1 LQKGAV
7 MILTLFNKVS
17 ITEDVTSFY
26 FKPQIPVRWEAGQ
39 FMRFTLTH
47 DNPDDR
53 GTSRFFSISS
63 APFEENIMITTR
75 FAGDTSST
83 FKKALLKMG
92 IGQNISALA
101 PQGEFT
107 LKDFAKSYIF
117 IAGGIGIT
125 PFRSILLDLDFN
137 KQLNNMEIFLFYSN
151 RSNDIV
157 FKEELDKLVFKN
169 PLLKIRYVISPEI
182 CNIELIKNT
191 VPDFQGKF
199 YYISGPINMVRS
211 IEGDLINT
219 GLDGS
224 RIKKDYFPG
233 Y

>member
-1 LQKGAV
+1 

-17 ITEDVTSFY
+17 RTTDVTSFY
-26 FKPQIPVRWEAGQ
+26 FKSQVPLKWEAGQ
-39 FMRFTLTH
+39 FIRFTLSH

-53 GTSRFFSISS
+53 GTSRFFTISS
-63 APFEENIMITTR
+63 APFEENIMITTK

-83 FKKALLKMG
+83 FKIALFKMK
-92 IGQNISALA
+92 IGQEISATI

-107 LKDFAKSYIF
+107 VKDFGKSYVF

-137 KQLNNMEIFLFYSN
+137 KQLGNIEIYLLYSN
-151 RSNDIV
+151 RSSDIV
-157 FKEELDKLVFKN
+157 FKEELDNLVFKN
-169 PLLKIRYVISPEI
+169 PFLKVRYIISPEV

-191 VPDFQGKF
+191 IPDFQGKL

-211 IEGDLINT
+211 LEDALSNAGIEDST
-219 GLDGS
+219 
-224 RIKKDYFPG
+224 IKKDYFPG

>member
-1 LQKGAV
+1 
-7 MILTLFNKVS
+7 MILTLFNKVPRTAD
-17 ITEDVTSFY
+17 ITSFY
-26 FKPQIPVRWEAGQ
+26 FKPQIPVEWEAGQ
-39 FMRFTLTH
+39 YMQFTLPH

-53 GTSRFFSISS
+53 GTGRFFTISS

-75 FAGDTSST
+75 FAGDASST
-83 FKKALLKMG
+83 FKKALLKME
-92 IGQNISALA
+92 IGQSISALMA
-101 PQGEFT
+101 QGEFVV
-107 LKDFAKSYIF
+107 KDFTKSYVF

-137 KQLNNMEIFLFYSN
+137 NQLGNMEVSLFYSN

-157 FKEELDKLVFKN
+157 FKEELDNLGLKN
-169 PLLKIRYVISPEI
+169 PILKVKYVISPEI
-182 CNIELIKNT
+182 CDIELIKT
-191 VPDFQGKF
+191 AITDFQEKF

-211 IEGDLINT
+211 IEDALGKAGVED
-219 GLDGS
+219 S

>member
-1 LQKGAV
+1 

-17 ITEDVTSFY
+17 RTADITSFY
-26 FKPQIPVRWEAGQ
+26 FKPQVPVKWEAGQ

-53 GTSRFFSISS
+53 GTSRFFTIAS
-63 APFEENIMITTR
+63 APFEKNIMITTK
-75 FAGDTSST
+75 FTGDTSST
-83 FKKALLKMG
+83 FKKALIKME
-92 IGQNISALA
+92 IGQNISALL

-107 LKDFAKSYIF
+107 LKDFTKSYAF

-137 KQLNNMEIFLFYSN
+137 KQLGNMDIFLFYSN
-151 RSNDIV
+151 RSSDIV
-157 FKEELDKLVFKN
+157 FKEELDSLVFRN

-211 IEGDLINT
+211 IEGDLSKAGIE
-219 GLDGS
+219 GS
-224 RIKKDYFPG
+224 RVKKDYFPG